1 MVQGI
6 EKLNWYTAPT
16 FTVGGNEYTKKV
28 EKQPYQQG
36 VNYAQF
42 DPKPQ
47 NIQAS
52 LDAKYPTFSPESRK
66 PGVGE
71 NTYYLA

>member
-6 EKLNWYTAPT
+6 DKLNWYNASASPIGKNP
-16 FTVGGNEYTKKV
+16 FAGKV
-28 EKQPYQQG
+28 ERQPYQQG

-52 LDAKYPTFSPESRK
+52 LDAKYPTYSPESRK

-71 NTYYLA
+71 HAYYLA

>member
-1 MVQGI
+1 MVQGLERI
-6 EKLNWYTAPT
+6 NWYTAPT

-28 EKQPYQQG
+28 EKQPYQQS

-52 LDAKYPTFSPESRK
+52 LDAKYPTYSPESRK

-71 NTYYLA
+71 HAYYLA

>member
-28 EKQPYQQG
+28 EKQPYPQG

-52 LDAKYPTFSPESRK
+52 LDAKYPTYSPESRK

-71 NTYYLA
+71 HTYYLA

>member
-1 MVQGI
+1 MVQGV

-16 FTVGGNEYTKKV
+16 FTVGGNEYIKKV

-36 VNYAQF
+36 VDYAQF

-47 NIQAS
+47 NLKAS
-52 LDAKYPTFSPESRK
+52 LDAKYPTYSPESRK
-66 PGVGE
+66 PGHGE
-71 NTYYLA
+71 HTYYLA

>member
-1 MVQGI
+1 MVLGT
-6 EKLNWYTAPT
+6 EALNWYKPASSQVSKNP
-16 FTVGGNEYTKKV
+16 FAGKV

-66 PGVGE
+66 AGVGE
-71 NTYYLA
+71 HTYYLA

>member
-16 FTVGGNEYTKKV
+16 FTVGGNEYTRKI

-47 NIQAS
+47 NLQAS
-52 LDAKYPTFSPESRK
+52 LDAKYPTYSPESRK

-71 NTYYLA
+71 HAYYLA

>member
-6 EKLNWYTAPT
+6 ENLNWYTAPT

-36 VNYAQF
+36 VNYAKF
-42 DPKPQ
+42 DGGTKPNYEQ
-47 NIQAS
+47 Y
-52 LDAKYPTFSPESRK
+52 DVYRSPVTTGRSGDNFDMK
-66 PGVGE
+66 M
-71 NTYYLA
+71 

>member
-47 NIQAS
+47 NLQAS
-52 LDAKYPTFSPESRK
+52 LDAKYPTYSPESRK

-71 NTYYLA
+71 HAYYLA